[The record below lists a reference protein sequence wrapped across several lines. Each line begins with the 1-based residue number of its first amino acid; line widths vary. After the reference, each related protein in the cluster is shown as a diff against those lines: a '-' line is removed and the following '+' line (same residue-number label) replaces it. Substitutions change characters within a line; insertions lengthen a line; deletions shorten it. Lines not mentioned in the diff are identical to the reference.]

1 MLFNIKNIE
10 KHIAELSS
18 DRYLG
23 RMPLSATEGITV
35 DYIAGQMK
43 EIGLEPANDG
53 SFFQE
58 VPLLA
63 VNSKISNTLDFETP
77 KGPVK
82 FQKMTDYVTFSRKM
96 QAEQSLE
103 PIGARFC
110 RFLAYLLLNMVA
122 TIFREWI

>member
-1 MLFNIKNIE
+1 MKSFNILLLAILSMSCSSIKTKSGEDAIQYKNIE

-18 DRYLG
+18 DRYQG

-63 VNSKISNTLDFETP
+63 VNSKISNTLDFDTP
-77 KGPVK
+77 KG
-82 FQKMTDYVTFSRKM
+82 
-96 QAEQSLE
+96 
-103 PIGARFC
+103 
-110 RFLAYLLLNMVA
+110 N
-122 TIFREWI
+122 